1 MFRYSNCLWRG
12 GLIIHSGLECLNDA
26 KHCRVS
32 TSRKS
37 SFSSSSKA
45 SSSSNMFLL
54 MGRKSRSLSELSRKR
69 KVIYG
74 RRPTFAFLLKDM
86 LPLIFHL
93 FPRVQQQQQDHHPN
107 ALFFLFYCF
116 LKTDAL
122 LDSIL
127 QRASFLSMLSLTDAL
142 VIYKNSSSLQNKTTF
157 FTFSLMSVKF
167 RRFFGKLITR
177 KSGCFL
183 NPRCHPKTS
192 SECDSFRWKNLVS
205 PFLYIVHNRNLTK
218 MQFSK
223 FRH

>member
-93 FPRVQQQQQDHHPN
+93 FPRVQQQQDHHPN

-157 FTFSLMSVKF
+157 FHLFSDECKV
-167 RRFFGKLITR
+167 
-177 KSGCFL
+177 
-183 NPRCHPKTS
+183 S
-192 SECDSFRWKNLVS
+192 SIFWQTHHKKEWL
-205 PFLYIVHNRNLTK
+205 
-218 MQFSK
+218 FSK
-223 FRH
+223 S